1 MNQPSIPLKKRTIA
15 AYGVGDLGFN
25 LFYTTLSL
33 FLLIY
38 YTNVLNIAPV
48 TAGLMAAGP
57 VLWDAVTDPIMGLI
71 ASRTRTRF
79 GAYRPYILFGAPFC
93 GLSFIAMFAA
103 PVLFPSAVIISSVIA
118 HLIFRTLYTV
128 VNVPYTAMTVVL
140 TQNSKERGYLAASRM
155 IGAMTAGLLAAIL
168 MFPLA
173 EALGGGNIR
182 LGFVWVAALYAG
194 IATIAMLVVGLSTQE
209 TSVGSKDESQLSFQ
223 QTMRFLKGNAVF
235 WVLASA
241 IFLGSI
247 GSTIGINA
255 LNYYVAD
262 YVGAPGEQGLVL
274 LPLLLGF
281 GFSIPI
287 WTWVATKT
295 SKARTWIIAGVPSVL
310 VSLVTFALAPSSL
323 EPLAALVFAKGL
335 FAGAT
340 PVLLWSMAPDTV
352 EFGEWKSGI
361 RDEAIGFGLI
371 QLALKSA
378 SSLAAFVLGIFLAI
392 IQYQAPELRTEP
404 LSQRTLDGLRFA
416 AFVFPVAFTAAG
428 LIVMT
433 QYRLDH
439 TLHGRLSRALNWRRR
454 VT

>member
-1 MNQPSIPLKKRTIA
+1 MGAHTERLKKRTIA

-33 FLLIY
+33 FLLIH
-38 YTNVLNIAPV
+38 YTNVLNIPPV

-71 ASRTRTRF
+71 ASRTKTRF
-79 GAYRPYILFGAPFC
+79 GAYRPYILFGAPLC
-93 GLSFIAMFAA
+93 GLSFVAMFAA
-103 PVLFPSAVIISSVIA
+103 PVIFPSAVITSSVIA
-118 HLIFRTLYTV
+118 HLLFRTLYTV

-155 IGAMTAGLLAAIL
+155 IGAMVAGLMAAIL

-173 EALGGGNIR
+173 EAFGNGDTR
-182 LGFVWVAALYAG
+182 LGFVWVAALYAI
-194 IATIAMLVVGLSTQE
+194 IATIAMLIVGLSTHE
-209 TSVGSKDESQLSFQ
+209 TPSGSDPQTQLSFQ
-223 QTMRFLKGNAVF
+223 QTLRFLKGNSMF

-247 GSTIGINA
+247 GSTIGINS

-295 SKARTWIIAGVPSVL
+295 SKARTWIIAGVPSVF
-310 VSLVTFALAPSSL
+310 VSLITFLLAPSAL
-323 EPLAALVFAKGL
+323 EPLAALVFVKGL

-340 PVLLWSMAPDTV
+340 PVLLWAMAPDTV
-352 EFGEWKSGI
+352 EFGEWQSGV

-378 SSLAAFVLGIFLAI
+378 SSLAAFTLGLFLAW
-392 IQYQAPELRTEP
+392 IQYQAPEVRTEP
-404 LSQRTLDGLRFA
+404 LTEQTLDGLRFA
-416 AFVFPVAFTAAG
+416 AFVFPIVFTIGG
-428 LIVMT
+428 LAVMT

-439 TLHGRLSRALNWRRR
+439 GLHARLSRALTRRR
-454 VT
+454 RNA